1 MSFVCLFRRRPKR
14 ELTELLLILGRCG
27 HRHLRNVPLLNLVVG
42 CGTHRPLDFSSIS
55 FFIPGRG
62 GEIVPEPRRLLHKLF
77 VNLAGDAIGCDRAVV
92 EGYFGNSIIVA
103 AVAVEE

>member
-1 MSFVCLFRRRPKR
+1 MRSSTPTKCTFIEPRRRVR
-14 ELTELLLILGRCG
+14 NASTLGFFF
-27 HRHLRNVPLLNLVVG
+27 NPL
-42 CGTHRPLDFSSIS
+42 
-55 FFIPGRG
+55 FIPGRG
-62 GEIVPEPRRLLHKLF
+62 VEIVPVPRRLLHKLF

>member
-1 MSFVCLFRRRPKR
+1 MRSSTLTKCAFIEPRRRVR
-14 ELTELLLILGRCG
+14 NASTLGF
-27 HRHLRNVPLLNLVVG
+27 LFNQL
-42 CGTHRPLDFSSIS
+42 F
-55 FFIPGRG
+55 PGRG
-62 GEIVPEPRRLLHKLF
+62 GEIVPVPRRLLHQLF